1 MPIIKQPPA
10 NQQGFALL
18 EVSLAIV
25 IAASVF
31 LTTVEFLT
39 LNAHRTSAERIGH
52 EINQIFNAGIS
63 YYLTSNNTWP
73 DSIQLLVDDKLLP
86 AKALT
91 NPWGYNYQVDGSGS
105 TSKNTTWVVGT
116 CLPKEVAG
124 DLAALL
130 PFGKIV
136 ASTQAKCGTTSDN
149 LRYVTTSIN
158 QAITD
163 PKHNLAAEMVKEG
176 DKVGAPSCPKV
187 GDKQYYPHIYLLP
200 ASFDTNGHPI
210 SAMAAYA
217 DPLKTD
223 DPNQYPYG
231 YWVAHLELTTDK
243 GTHDDDGGN
252 FGEEPAA
259 IMAFT
264 DCQPTSE

>member
-10 NQQGFALL
+10 HQNGFALL

-52 EINQIFNAGIS
+52 EINEIFNAGIS
-63 YYLTSNNTWP
+63 YYLTNNDTWP
-73 DSIQLLVDDKLLP
+73 DSMDVLVTDSLLP
-86 AKALT
+86 QKAVT
-91 NPWGYNYQVDGSGS
+91 NPWGYKYQVDSSGS
-105 TSKNTTWVVGT
+105 TSKNTTWMVGT

-130 PFGKIV
+130 PFGKIT
-136 ASTQAKCGTTSDN
+136 ASTRTKCGTDSKDVK
-149 LRYVTTSIN
+149 YVTTSIN

-163 PKHNLAAEMVKEG
+163 PKHNLAAEMVREG
-176 DKVGAPSCPKV
+176 DKVAAPSCPTV

-223 DPNQYPYG
+223 EPTQYPNG
-231 YWVAHLELTTDK
+231 YWVARLALTTDQ
-243 GTHDDDGGN
+243 GTNEDDGSSS
-252 FGEEPAA
+252 EPAA